1 MYYRKFSYCRSNSPR
16 RGGPAAPAGASDRR
30 LSGMGDGSLLHG
42 RRRQL
47 PGADDGGRRLLGA
60 DDGGRRLL
68 GAVDRRL
75 PGAGGG
81 VWVGGQR

>member
-1 MYYRKFSYCRSNSPR
+1 
-16 RGGPAAPAGASDRR
+16 
-30 LSGMGDGSLLHG
+30 MGDGSLLHG

-47 PGADDGGRRLLGA
+47 PGVDDGGRRLLGA

>member
-16 RGGPAAPAGASDRR
+16 RGGPAAPAGVSDRR

-42 RRRQL
+42 RQRQL
-47 PGADDGGRRLLGA
+47 PGA